1 MHSPRFHKGAKPMK
15 RSLYAVLAVFALA
28 SLAWATDYTI
38 STGTARQD
46 QILNQHRVI
55 LNTDTC
61 SAARLPA
68 NCTQAQAR
76 AVNPGANVYTTVA
89 DYIQRYHGPKI
100 LAEAKA
106 DIAAHEA
113 EALCRWWNNSTTT
126 RAAQDGVC
134 TAIGLTAGCELCN

>member
-1 MHSPRFHKGAKPMK
+1 MK
-15 RSLYAVLAVFALA
+15 RLLAFLSVLAFAA
-28 SLAWATDYTI
+28 VAYATDYVV
-38 STGTARQD
+38 STTTARQD

-61 SAARLPA
+61 TSARLPA
-68 NCTQAQAR
+68 SCTQAQAR

-89 DYIQRYHGPKI
+89 DYITRHHGPKI

-113 EALCRWWNNSTTT
+113 QALCRWWNGATTT
-126 RAAQDGVC
+126 RTAQDGVC
-134 TAIGLTAGCELCN
+134 TQVGLAAGCELCN